1 MKKIAKDRYEFIQYF
16 VLEGIASLKNKEKKI
31 LMFLY
36 KPKFY
41 KNACT

>member
-16 VLEGIASLKNKEKKI
+16 VLEGIATKKIKEKKI

-36 KPKFY
+36 KHLFY